1 MIIWLSSYP
10 KNGNTWLRSL
20 ISSYY
25 YTKDGLFLGD
35 KQLQNIQ
42 QFPTKKFMEN
52 FDYDL
57 KKPGDTVKYW
67 IKAQEKINL
76 DNKIKFFK
84 THNAFWK
91 IGQDC
96 FTNDEN
102 TKGII
107 HIVRDPRNVITSIKN
122 HYNHE
127 SYEKALKFIKDE
139 DNTIGVR
146 GSKRGEDLP
155 TIVSSWKFHYNSWKS
170 ITSFKSKYIL
180 IKYENLLNNPIDE
193 FRKIAEF
200 IKEIAPIKFDK
211 KNILKAIENTSFE
224 NLKKQEDSRGFKEA
238 PKNNNKFFHLGP
250 KNNWRD
256 LLDKSIKDEIEVS
269 FKNEM
274 KDLGYL

>member
-1 MIIWLSSYP
+1 MIIWLASYP
-10 KNGNTWLRSL
+10 KSGNTWVRLFLNSL
-20 ISSYY
+20 IFSSDAAVNINE
-25 YTKDGLFLGD
+25 TK
-35 KQLQNIQ
+35 IA
-42 QFPTKKFMEN
+42 QFPTRKYFKN
-52 FDYDL
+52 FTNNTDD
-57 KKPGDTVKYW
+57 
-67 IKAQEKINL
+67 IKEIIKNTNNAQSEINS
-76 DNKIKFFK
+76 DNKIRFFK
-84 THNAFWK
+84 THSAFWK
-91 IGQDC
+91 ISKYS
-96 FTNDEN
+96 FTDDKN
-102 TKGII
+102 TIGTI

-127 SYEKALKFIKDE
+127 SYERALKFIKDE
-139 DNTIGVR
+139 DNTIGVK

-211 KNILKAIENTSFE
+211 KNILKAIENTNFE
-224 NLKKQEDSRGFKEA
+224 NLKKQEESRGFKEA

-250 KNNWRD
+250 KNNWKD